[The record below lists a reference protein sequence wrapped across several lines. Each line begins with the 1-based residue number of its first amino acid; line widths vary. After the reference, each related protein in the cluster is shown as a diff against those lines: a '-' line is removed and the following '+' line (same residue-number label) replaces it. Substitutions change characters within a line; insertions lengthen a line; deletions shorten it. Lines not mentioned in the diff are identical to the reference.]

1 VTTPGSIVVVGGSL
15 AGATAAATL
24 RDEGFDGRVVLLGA
38 EPLPPYE
45 RPGLSKEVLRGE
57 QPIEEHFVRPP
68 EWYADHEVELR
79 TGTRAVQ
86 LDPAAREVV
95 LAGGKRLGY
104 DRLIVATG
112 CRNRT
117 LQAPGASLPGIF
129 ELRTAEDSAAIR
141 SAAAAGARVVCVGM
155 GFIGAEVAAS
165 LRMLGCGVTVVEV
178 FETTLYR
185 ILGPDIGRVLEGIHR
200 DHGVTM
206 VFNDT
211 VASYEGDGRV
221 EAVVTSA
228 GRRIECDAVVV
239 GIGTEPSVELMAGTG
254 LDQGGGI
261 PVGPTLETEVPGVF
275 AVGDVARHDHP
286 VFGPIRVEHF
296 DNAVKMGAVA
306 ARNALGGSEVFA
318 DPHWFWSDQYDHQIQ
333 MAGFAPTWDRMV
345 VRGSLGGR
353 SFCAFLL
360 DESGVVRGTVSLDW
374 PRDVRRSFGL
384 ISAQAVPDRAALAD
398 PETDLRTLVTAGEG

>member
-1 VTTPGSIVVVGGSL
+1 VSAPETIVVVGASL

-24 RDEGFDGRVVLLGA
+24 RDEGYDGTVVLLGA
-38 EPLPPYE
+38 EALPPYE

-57 QPIEEHFVRPP
+57 QPIEEHLVRPP
-68 EWYADHEVELR
+68 EWYVDREIELR

-86 LDPAAREVV
+86 LDAAGGAVV
-95 LAGGKRLGY
+95 LAGGERLAF

-117 LQAPGASLPGIF
+117 LQAPGSSLPGIF
-129 ELRTAEDSAAIR
+129 ELRTAEHAAAIR
-141 SAAAAGARVVCVGM
+141 EAAAGGARAVCVGM

-165 LRMLGCGVTVVEV
+165 LRALGSDVTVVEV

-200 DHGVTM
+200 DHGVEM

-211 VASYEGDGRV
+211 VASFEGDGRV

-228 GRRIECDAVVV
+228 GRRIECDLVVI

-254 LDQGGGI
+254 LDQGSGI
-261 PVGPTLETEVPGVF
+261 PVGPTLETRLPGVF
-275 AVGDVARHDHP
+275 AIGDVANHDHP
-286 VFGPIRVEHF
+286 VFGPVRVEHY
-296 DNAVKMGAVA
+296 DNAVKMGAAA
-306 ARNALGGSEVFA
+306 ARNALGAGDVFA

-345 VRGSLGGR
+345 VRGSLEER
-353 SFCAFLL
+353 TFCAFLL
-360 DESGVVRGTVSLDW
+360 DAAGVVRGTVSLDR

-384 ISAQAVPDRAALAD
+384 ISAEAAPDPAALAD
-398 PETDLRTLVTAGEG
+398 PEIDLRTLVPAGEG